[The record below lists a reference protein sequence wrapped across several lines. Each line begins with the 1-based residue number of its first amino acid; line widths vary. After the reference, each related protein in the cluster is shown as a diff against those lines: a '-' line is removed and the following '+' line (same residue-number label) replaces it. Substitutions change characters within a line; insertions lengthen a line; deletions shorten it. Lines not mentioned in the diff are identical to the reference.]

1 MRKVRFPGVK
11 RLALSHT
18 VMEGNSQ
25 DLNPL
30 LLDSTTQAL
39 PTMPPR
45 RPGVGFCLLPV
56 RLSCRALTQAPVSCM
71 STGSS
76 PNDPETWVLPF
87 RPFYRGGI

>member
-1 MRKVRFPGVK
+1 MRKVRFLGVK

-30 LLDSTTQAL
+30 LLDSTTQAFL
-39 PTMPPR
+39 TMPPR

-56 RLSCRALTQAPVSCM
+56 RLPCRALTRAPVSRV
-71 STGSS
+71 SAGSF
-76 PNDPETWVLPF
+76 PNDPKTWVLPF